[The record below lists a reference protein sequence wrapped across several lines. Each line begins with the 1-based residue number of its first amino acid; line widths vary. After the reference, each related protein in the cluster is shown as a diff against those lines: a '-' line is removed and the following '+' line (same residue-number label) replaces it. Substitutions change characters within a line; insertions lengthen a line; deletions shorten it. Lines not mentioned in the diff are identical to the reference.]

1 LVSDIVLPGGMS
13 GRELAQRL
21 VEERPKLR
29 VVFVTGYSAEGMDT
43 AFVRRAGA
51 QVFLKPYSVRSLC
64 EALEACLNPATSA

>member
-1 LVSDIVLPGGMS
+1 
-13 GRELAQRL
+13 

-64 EALEACLNPATSA
+64 EALEACLNPATPA